1 MRLSPLLLLAA
12 VPFSLV
18 LAAPAPTKPAVK
30 PKVAPKK
37 PVKAPA
43 KKPLT
48 KEQVVDGLWKQSDVR
63 FHAGDYPGAVA
74 LHRKIVALEPTDTE
88 SYSVASWLLWSLGKR
103 DDAMVFIQ
111 KGLNANPKN
120 AEMWDAAG
128 QHYNLQKLPL
138 KAETAF
144 GKAVGLSGKKADRM
158 LRRRYAHA
166 AQDAGHLGKSA
177 QIWRALV
184 ADFPSDAV
192 HKNNLA
198 RVENLLSESQRG
210 PTQSASLDA
219 ISLI

>member
-1 MRLSPLLLLAA
+1 MRLSPLLLLAV
-12 VPFSLV
+12 VPFSLA
-18 LAAPAPTKPAVK
+18 LAAPAPTKAK

-37 PVKAPA
+37 PA
-43 KKPLT
+43 KKLT
-48 KEQVVDGLWKQSDVR
+48 KEQIVDALWKQSDVK

-88 SYSVASWLLWSLGKR
+88 SYSVASWLLWSLGKK
-103 DDAMVFIQ
+103 DDAMQFIQ
-111 KGLNANPKN
+111 KGLSANPKN
-120 AEMWDAAG
+120 AEMWDDAG
-128 QHYNLQKLPL
+128 QHYNLQKLPI
-138 KAETAF
+138 KAEIAF
-144 GKAVGLSGKKADRM
+144 GKAVGLSGKKADKM

-198 RVENLLSESQRG
+198 RVENMLSESQRG
-210 PTQSASLDA
+210 PTQSAALDLGA
-219 ISLI
+219 LI